1 LIIKNKTYLWYINQ
15 SKKIEIMKT
24 ISLEISLRS
33 AIDGQYV
40 MDDFQ
45 RLSTLEIEQSSSNG
59 YDIIINS
66 EEDEMELEE
75 LKIFLEERNIEF
87 DLS

>member
-1 LIIKNKTYLWYINQ
+1 
-15 SKKIEIMKT
+15 MKT